1 MHYWWNYTIHRKPSG
16 LETRINL
23 NFCKTNELESNL
35 TELINLKKKKKTECN
50 WLYSQA
56 SFYELRWVLKKYDLH
71 PLLKK
76 LVEKNMNA
84 FFLGKFNINLFD
96 FKKHKLTNEF
106 GIIYRQIYFYH
117 ISYLQLEYLA
127 ILKFDNIHNID

>member
-1 MHYWWNYTIHRKPSG
+1 M
-16 LETRINL
+16 
-23 NFCKTNELESNL
+23 
-35 TELINLKKKKKTECN
+35 
-50 WLYSQA
+50 YSQA
-56 SFYELRWVLKKYDLH
+56 SFYELRWVLKKCDLH

-117 ISYLQLEYLA
+117 ISYLQLE
-127 ILKFDNIHNID
+127 

>member
-1 MHYWWNYTIHRKPSG
+1 
-16 LETRINL
+16 
-23 NFCKTNELESNL
+23 
-35 TELINLKKKKKTECN
+35 
-50 WLYSQA
+50 
-56 SFYELRWVLKKYDLH
+56 
-71 PLLKK
+71 
-76 LVEKNMNA
+76 MNA